1 MEQENVR
8 ALGIMGETVFT
19 QNFHRAKEMKAS
31 IETGS
36 FSNASSHTFSR
47 AGNQEVT
54 R

>member
-36 FSNASSHTFSR
+36 VHTPF
-47 AGNQEVT
+47 QEPAT
-54 R
+54 RK